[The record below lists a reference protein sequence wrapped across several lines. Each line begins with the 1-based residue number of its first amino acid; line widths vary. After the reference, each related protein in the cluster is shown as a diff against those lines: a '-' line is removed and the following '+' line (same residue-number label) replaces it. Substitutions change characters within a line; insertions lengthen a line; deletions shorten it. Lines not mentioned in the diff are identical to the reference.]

1 MLASASSTKGAVRVQ
16 PPPSSDIQPEMLNQT
31 IKIRT
36 SIEIIS
42 DHHHT
47 TPLQLA
53 LQESLI

>member
-1 MLASASSTKGAVRVQ
+1 LQALLQLKELSGFNPS
-16 PPPSSDIQPEMLNQT
+16 SSDIQPEMLNQA

-42 DHHHT
+42 DHHT

-53 LQESLI
+53 L

>member
-1 MLASASSTKGAVRVQ
+1 MLASASSTKGAAKISTL
-16 PPPSSDIQPEMLNQT
+16 SSYIQPEMLNQT

-36 SIEIIS
+36 SIEIIT